1 MAALSP
7 LPCLTLNRLCR
18 KGERTG
24 DLSQTILLGQL
35 VAPVCVLP
43 RCLWVLFLPQGH
55 FVTSQL
61 VLSESCRAMWSRKG
75 HPHHRR
81 QQTWIHFAPP
91 TVLFSLFL
99 QLLKMAKTIFLWFYW
114 GFFLSV
120 CRVFIFP
127 HKRRDSRLRSE
138 VDITVSRLQWHSSCL
153 LQFLR
158 PRPSETDI
166 RLKDCTK
173 CPQLP
178 HYLLGCLCPHVEL
191 AHSASLL

>member
-1 MAALSP
+1 MHHYERKGVNTCLHSILALFQDMKYPVAALSP

-18 KGERTG
+18 KGKRTS

-43 RCLWVLFLPQGH
+43 RCSWVLFLPQGH

-91 TVLFSLFL
+91 TVLFTLSL
-99 QLLKMAKTIFLWFYW
+99 QLLKMVKTIFLFYCFFYFLCVTCSFFHTSEETQGW
-114 GFFLSV
+114 GQRSTSQ
-120 CRVFIFP
+120 
-127 HKRRDSRLRSE
+127 SRGSS
-138 VDITVSRLQWHSSCL
+138 DIPLVYCNSCDL
-153 LQFLR
+153 DQVR
-158 PRPSETDI
+158 QT
-166 RLKDCTK
+166 
-173 CPQLP
+173 
-178 HYLLGCLCPHVEL
+178 
-191 AHSASLL
+191 